1 MRHLVFVGADV
12 FHFLGLQW
20 KVVHCVRYY
29 TDSVSILMFDCPF
42 SVCVT
47 VFKRACV
54 LRSM

>member
-47 VFKRACV
+47 VFKGACV